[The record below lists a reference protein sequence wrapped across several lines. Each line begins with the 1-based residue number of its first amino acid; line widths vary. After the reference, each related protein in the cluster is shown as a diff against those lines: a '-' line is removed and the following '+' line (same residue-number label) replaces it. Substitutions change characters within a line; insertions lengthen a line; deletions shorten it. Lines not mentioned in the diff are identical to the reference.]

1 MNTFLVAALPSMST
15 SSAGIGIANN
25 ISVSNGDGCKGCG
38 GGGCIC
44 ENAVK
49 PSQSWALHFKD
60 MFEQGRYTVKTYN
73 PVWITSTFD
82 NTGPGGPLEYE
93 HTMDIGYE
101 ASKSTTI
108 TNSWTLKMG
117 GAFKGLSGSASF
129 THAVEQYTSQSFSVH
144 STKTIKVTVPPDTLE
159 HFYQRVVQ
167 VELELQSAPQIN
179 VDGNEGGRDVS
190 LHGSQF
196 WFDNPYGGPECQ
208 CNDNG
213 LIHVKLGFT
222 VDCFST
228 NPDKA
233 HRDKVCP

>member
-1 MNTFLVAALPSMST
+1 MNAFLVALPSMPAP
-15 SSAGIGIANN
+15 AGAAFGNV
-25 ISVSNGDGCKGCG
+25 SVSRDGCKGCG
-38 GGGCIC
+38 GPGCIC
-44 ENAVK
+44 QNAVNPK
-49 PSQSWALHFKD
+49 QPWALHFKD
-60 MFEQGRYTVKTYN
+60 MFEQGRYKVKTYN

-101 ASKSTTI
+101 AQKSTTI
-108 TNSWTLKMG
+108 TNSWTLEMG
-117 GAFKGLSGSASF
+117 GAFKGLTGSASF
-129 THAVEQYTSQSFSVH
+129 THAVQQYTSQSFSVH
-144 STKTIKVTVPPDTLE
+144 STKTIRVTVPPDTLE

-179 VDGNEGGRDVS
+179 VDGNEGGRGVS
-190 LHGSQF
+190 IHGSQF